1 MVCLACE
8 TSMQFGLRHK
18 VSLSKKN
25 MSGSENRYHFFKEGS
40 ARFDKAMEGIPDR
53 VPLFAQLHEFAAAQT
68 GVPPKK
74 FYTDPE
80 TLVSNSLE
88 VMETYGIDVPVLDY
102 DVYNIEAEA
111 LGQEVIW
118 SETAMPDV
126 DRTKPLIQDKSD
138 LKKIRTPDFEHDGR
152 FPVVLEMNRLF
163 LEMTGGIE
171 PTLGFCAPFSLA
183 ANIRG
188 IEQLLIDIYVD
199 PEFARELFERVT
211 DAVLIPW
218 ILRLKEEFPETN
230 SICGSDASASIPIV
244 NPYILRDWIIP
255 YVKRLREQCGPEVY
269 VPNWVGETHLKHPEE
284 MLDMKLEG
292 CPGFVEGQDPDV
304 EGLGPS
310 FYKSYATKK
319 GLPLVLGVGAA
330 FLALATPEAVRD
342 RVRQYIEIGG
352 EGGRFALY
360 LCNLGATT
368 PPENVRAAVQA
379 VRDFGVY

>member
-1 MVCLACE
+1 MKENIDSC
-8 TSMQFGLRHK
+8 
-18 VSLSKKN
+18 
-25 MSGSENRYHFFKEGS
+25 ENRHHLFKEGLF
-40 ARFDKAMEGIPDR
+40 RYEKGMQGIPDR
-53 VPLFAQLHEFAAAQT
+53 VPLFAQLHEFAAAET
-68 GVPPKK
+68 GVTPEK
-74 FYTDPE
+74 FYTDPV

-88 VMETYGIDVPVLDY
+88 VMEAYGIDVPVLDY

-111 LGQEVIW
+111 LGQEVVY
-118 SETAMPDV
+118 SEMGMPDV
-126 DRTKPLIQDKSD
+126 NRTKPLIRDRRD
-138 LKKIRTPDFEHDGR
+138 LEKIRTPDFDHDGR

-163 LEMTGGIE
+163 REMTGGTE
-171 PTLGFCAPFSLA
+171 ATLGFCAPFSLA

-188 IEQLLIDIYVD
+188 IERLLMDIYLD
-199 PEFARELFERVT
+199 PEFARELFDRVT
-211 DAVLIPW
+211 EAVLIPW
-218 ILRLKEEFPETN
+218 IFRLKQEFPETD

-244 NPYILRDWIIP
+244 NPSILRDWIIP
-255 YVKRLREQCGPEVY
+255 YVKRLRDQCGPEVY
-269 VPNWVGETHLKHPEE
+269 VPNWIGEAHLKRPEDL
-284 MLDMKLEG
+284 LDMKLEV

-310 FYKSYATKK
+310 FYKSYATRK

-330 FLALATPEAVRD
+330 FLALATPETIRD
-342 RVRQYIEIGG
+342 RVRHYIEIGG

>member
-1 MVCLACE
+1 M
-8 TSMQFGLRHK
+8 
-18 VSLSKKN
+18 N
-25 MSGSENRYHFFKEGS
+25 GSENRYHFFKEGLH
-40 ARFDKAMEGIPDR
+40 RLEKGMQGIPDR

-80 TLVSNSLE
+80 TLVAKSLA
-88 VMETYGIDVPVLDY
+88 VMESYGIDVPVLDY

-111 LGQEVIW
+111 LGQGVIY

-126 DRTKPLIQDKSD
+126 DRRKPLIRDRSD
-138 LKKIRTPDFEHDGR
+138 LEKIRTPDFDRDGR

-163 LEMTGGIE
+163 RRMTGGIE

-188 IEQLLIDIYVD
+188 IERMLMDIYLD
-199 PEFARELFERVT
+199 PEFARELFDRVT
-211 DAVLIPW
+211 EAVLIPW
-218 ILRLKEEFPETN
+218 ILRLKEEFPETD

-244 NPYILRDWIIP
+244 NPHILKDWIIP
-255 YVKRLREQCGPEVY
+255 YVKRLRERCGPEVY
-269 VPNWVGETHLKHPEE
+269 VPNWIGESHLKRPEE
-284 MLDMKLEG
+284 LLDMKLEV
-292 CPGFVEGQDPDV
+292 CPDFVEGQDPDV
-304 EGLGPS
+304 EGIGPS
-310 FYKSYATKK
+310 FYKSYAVRK

-330 FLALATPEAVRD
+330 FLALATPQAISK
-342 RVRQYIEIGG
+342 RVRHYIEIGG
-352 EGGRFALY
+352 EGGRFAIY